1 MKESSLHVP
10 INDLLHV
17 GSGVFQARLGLDVL
31 RQLAKLVELKLRVL
45 ADEIAGLQTCL
56 VDLWV
61 PVSLDTYI

>member
-1 MKESSLHVP
+1 MKENSLHVP

-45 ADEIAGLQTCL
+45 ADEIAGL
-56 VDLWV
+56 
-61 PVSLDTYI
+61 